1 MDRKIAVELMKLCDM
16 RIIDLVTYKQEVDA
30 KKLRTKLMKNLQ
42 TKSYKDE
49 CRKVKRRLCAANK
62 SNNGLRKKIKL
73 VVKRVAELEA
83 DNTKLQ
89 KENSAMKKTI
99 AELQETIKQLQ
110 QGKFDI
116 QLSGESQEAME
127 IIMNKFSSDP
137 ELSVKMA
144 EQFKQYDSTDTLPLF
159 WEEQYKRLASP
170 KKRQRWNPIV
180 LRNV

>member
-1 MDRKIAVELMKLCDM
+1 MDRKIAAELMKLCNM

-30 KKLRTKLMKNLQ
+30 KKIRTKLMKNLQ

-83 DNTKLQ
+83 DNAKLQ

-99 AELQETIKQLQ
+99 AELQETIK
-110 QGKFDI
+110 
-116 QLSGESQEAME
+116 
-127 IIMNKFSSDP
+127 
-137 ELSVKMA
+137 
-144 EQFKQYDSTDTLPLF
+144 
-159 WEEQYKRLASP
+159 
-170 KKRQRWNPIV
+170 
-180 LRNV
+180 